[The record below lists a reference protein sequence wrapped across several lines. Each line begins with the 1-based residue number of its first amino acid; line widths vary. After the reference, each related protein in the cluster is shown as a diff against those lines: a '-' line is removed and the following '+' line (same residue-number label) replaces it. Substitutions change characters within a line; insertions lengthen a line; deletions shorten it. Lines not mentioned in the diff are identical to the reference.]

1 MKALGIVLL
10 VLGCLAL
17 LGSIANGSIADFTL
31 PGIVSKLLTIGF
43 IVGGIALMNKAKKQ

>member
-17 LGSIANGSIADFTL
+17 VGSIANGSIADFTL

-43 IVGGIALMNKAKKQ
+43 IVGGLSLMGKKKQ